1 MLTNIEYRYILKK
14 RNIAGTGTIDRDGNV
29 GEIAGLKYKIMGA
42 AKNKMDIVLVPS
54 GNYKEALKVKK
65 EKKYDL
71 EIVEI
76 KTFEDAIEYLK
87 SS

>member
-1 MLTNIEYRYILKK
+1 
-14 RNIAGTGTIDRDGNV
+14 
-29 GEIAGLKYKIMGA
+29 MGA